1 MFERDNVT
9 TAATDDQSQGSPA
22 VNDTE
27 PEGIEP
33 SQDGSI
39 DEGMSSQG
47 VDDTDGDAEDGS
59 GEDGGDDSEAGSKLS
74 PKLQRKLQEAAQAR
88 KKLSELEQRLA
99 QSESYATAFETLMKH
114 KDPAKAIQGFRELM
128 GGSAAP
134 ADDVDDLVPQG
145 DFGFDADTQKG
156 LNAFAKALTGNLVSK
171 IREAMQPIAQEVG
184 NVKTQRTNAEWGELV
199 KAHGDGIGKWKAQAE
214 KTSRDLGVPLK
225 KALAFVSDGA
235 FATMRAAK
243 AAAAAQAAE
252 RTPTLAQNRGRTGI
266 GKAKVMASSFAEY
279 LAKTQGK

>member
-9 TAATDDQSQGSPA
+9 AAATDDQTQGSPA
-22 VNDTE
+22 VNDSE
-27 PEGIEP
+27 PEALES

-47 VDDTDGDAEDGS
+47 VDETDGAAEDGS
-59 GEDGGDDSEAGSKLS
+59 GEDDGDDSEAGSKLS
-74 PKLQRKLQEAAQAR
+74 PKLQRKLYEAAQAR
-88 KKLSELEQRLA
+88 KKVSELEQRLA

-134 ADDVDDLVPQG
+134 VDDVDGLVPQG

-156 LNAFAKALTGNLVSK
+156 LNAFAKAFAGNLVSN
-171 IREAMQPIAQEVG
+171 IREAMQPIAREVG
-184 NVKTQRTNAEWGELV
+184 NVKTQRANAEWGELV
-199 KAHGDGIGKWKAQAE
+199 KAHGEGIGKWKAQAE
-214 KTSRDLGVPLK
+214 KTSRELGVPLK

-243 AAAAAQAAE
+243 AAASARADE
-252 RTPTLAQNRGRTGI
+252 RTPTLAQARGRTGV
-266 GKAKVMASSFAEY
+266 GRAKVMASSFADY
-279 LAKTQGK
+279 LAKTKGQ